1 MSLFIAFEGL
11 DGSGLSTQSELLRD
25 FLRKNNKDVLLTKEQ
40 TDGVIGGL
48 IKSTLKRHFST
59 SPLSL
64 QFLFTADRA
73 HHLNS
78 EIEPALDEGKI
89 VISDRYI
96 FSTIAFGGLNLDIDF
111 LKTINSKF
119 KAPDITF
126 IIDTPPE
133 VCFERLKRSRFHLEL
148 FEDMQKTQKIREN
161 YLSLK
166 DFFPNVYVINGNRNQ
181 EEIAEEVQKIVI
193 SKLHG

>member
-1 MSLFIAFEGL
+1 M
-11 DGSGLSTQSELLRD
+11 
-25 FLRKNNKDVLLTKEQ
+25 NKDVMLTKEQ
-40 TDGVIGGL
+40 TDGVVGGL

-64 QFLFTADRA
+64 QLLFTADRA
-73 HHLNS
+73 HHLNT
-78 EIEPALDEGKI
+78 EIEPALNDGKV

-96 FSTIAFGGLNLDIDF
+96 FSTIAFGGLNLDMDF
-111 LKTINSKF
+111 LKAINSKF

-133 VCFERLKRSRFHLEL
+133 VCFDRLKKSRFHLEL
-148 FEDMQKTQKIREN
+148 FEDMQKTHKIREN

-166 DFFPNVYVINGNRNQ
+166 NFFPNVYVINGNRSV
-181 EEIAEEVQKIVI
+181 EEISEEIQNIVI
-193 SKLHG
+193 SKLQG